1 MILAGIVLFFG
12 SWFVVSTNISSAR
25 IANSVKEGIQ
35 GLEFQSNV
43 SSSLPDFQPPPTLTP
58 FPTFTPIPTV
68 TPIPTS
74 NLYVA
79 PTLEYRVEN
88 RENFGEARVI
98 ENRQIEIECFNFAK
112 YANGEVILV
121 EHHPLSDWFNQ
132 LPREKRLEIF
142 RPCEL

>member
-1 MILAGIVLFFG
+1 M
-12 SWFVVSTNISSAR
+12 
-25 IANSVKEGIQ
+25 Q

-58 FPTFTPIPTV
+58 YPTFTPIPTL
-68 TPIPTS
+68 TPVPTPT
-74 NLYVA
+74 LYVA

-88 RENFGEARVI
+88 RESFGEARVI

-112 YANGEVILV
+112 YASGEVRIV

-132 LPREKRLEIF
+132 LPLETRLEIF
-142 RPCEL
+142 RPCDL